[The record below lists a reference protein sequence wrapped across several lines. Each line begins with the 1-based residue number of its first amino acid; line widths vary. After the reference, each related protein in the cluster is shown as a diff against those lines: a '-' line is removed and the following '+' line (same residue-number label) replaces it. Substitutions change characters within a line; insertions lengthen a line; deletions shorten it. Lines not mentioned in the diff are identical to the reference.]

1 MLSLFQSNQ
10 CNNYMFLRSL
20 LAAGIALSPVAGAAD
35 SHFANRAMIGSG
47 AANVAP
53 AVGGE
58 YVYGPGAADSRPVTP
73 ALLIGAAPRND
84 YTFLT
89 AAEEEALIKMHDGRR
104 ADQVRR
110 VLIASRAKYAIKR
123 PALQWPK
130 VVLRNN
136 EICVPELASSEALD
150 WKDHLTCYQA
160 KGEGNVNP

>member
-1 MLSLFQSNQ
+1 MLSLFQLNQ
-10 CNNYMFLRSL
+10 CNNYMLLPSL
-20 LAAGIALSPVAGAAD
+20 IVVGIALSPLAGAAD
-35 SHFANRAMIGSG
+35 SHFANRGMMGSG

-58 YVYGPGAADSRPVTP
+58 YVYGSGAADSRPVTP
-73 ALLIGAAPRND
+73 ALLFGAAPRND

-89 AAEEEALIKMHDGRR
+89 AAEEEALIKMRDSRR
-104 ADQVRR
+104 VDEVRR
-110 VLIASRAKYAIKR
+110 VLIASRAKYASRR

-130 VVLRNN
+130 VVLRAG

-160 KGEGNVNP
+160 KGAERVNP